1 MRSEQPHSDDLNE
14 ESPFNDFDLD
24 MNATHLISDTPRDKQ
39 AALVEKLD
47 VKPGEQ
53 RRIALGS
60 FTKDDPAKGF
70 SVELSPDPEPAGS
83 VVTEVSSLGTSRRYR
98 LVLHIANY
106 GNKTASAEVWRL

>member
-1 MRSEQPHSDDLNE
+1 MNSKQPDGNDLKE

-24 MNATHLISDTPRDKQ
+24 MNATHLISDTPRNKQ

-53 RRIALGS
+53 RRVALGS
-60 FTKDDPAKGF
+60 FAKDNSAKGF
-70 SVELSPDPEPAGS
+70 SIELNPDPTPAGS

-106 GNKTASAEVWRL
+106 GTKTVNAEVWRL